1 VTRLL
6 ARFAAPLA
14 ALASLVLLLS
24 ACQSQPAPAPTQAP
38 AAQPTKAAAPA
49 APAATSAPAAA
60 ATSADMDPNQTFRIN
75 IDGEPPTLDPNL
87 ASWDTSIAVLQQV
100 FEGLL
105 KFDKDLNLV
114 PAVAKEVPTV
124 ANGGISAD
132 GKTYT
137 YHLRNDV
144 KYSDGKPVTAKDF
157 EYSLKRSL
165 DPALATEYASFYYG
179 VVGAEEYN
187 TSKEKDPAKLQALR
201 DAVGIKAL
209 DDYTLQVKLKEPRAS
224 FNDLA
229 ALWPMYPVREDIIK
243 ANSTADKPDKWT
255 EDPKTYIGNGPFK
268 MTEWVHQDHITLVA
282 NENYYGGKPKL
293 QKMVLTMV
301 TDAQA
306 EYAAFLNGEREIG
319 KVPNALIQQVLKDP
333 NLSKQLVRAPRLST
347 MAIQF
352 NNKQK
357 PFDNVNVRRAFATA
371 IDREALINQ
380 VRQGV
385 GKPAYS
391 WIPPGNPGYQAD
403 LGLEYKFDP
412 AKAKKFLADAGYPDG
427 KGLPPITF
435 QYANTRNNP
444 IIAQFAQQQWK
455 DNLGVDV
462 KLEPMEP
469 KAFSEAVN
477 KGQYMMGFYGWN
489 ADYPDPDNWLPELF
503 GTGAGNNHSYYSNP
517 QLDDLMKKAISEPD
531 QKKRMEMWAQAQTMV
546 VNDVPIIFLFHDE
559 TFVLVKPYV
568 KDAFFTGMDG
578 TAFPGHYSTAQMW
591 LAKH

>member
-1 VTRLL
+1 MLLFLAFLL
-6 ARFAAPLA
+6 A
-14 ALASLVLLLS
+14 
-24 ACQSQPAPAPTQAP
+24 ACQSQPSAASTAAP
-38 AAQPTKAAAPA
+38 AAQATKAPA
-49 APAATSAPAAA
+49 APAGAGATAAPATAAPSAPAAEMA
-60 ATSADMDPNQTFRIN
+60 ADQTFRVN
-75 IDGEPPTLDPNL
+75 IDGEPPTLDPDL
-87 ASWDTSIAVLQQV
+87 ASWDTSIAVIQQM

-137 YHLRNDV
+137 FHLRNDV

-187 TSKEKDPAKLQALR
+187 TSKEKDPAKLKALR
-201 DAVGIKAL
+201 DAVGIRAL
-209 DDYTLQVKLKEPRAS
+209 DDYTLQVQLKEPRAS
-224 FNDLA
+224 FNELA
-229 ALWPMYPVREDIIK
+229 ALWPMYPVRQDIIE

-255 EDPKTYIGNGPFK
+255 EDPKTCIGDGPFK

-306 EYAAFLNGEREIG
+306 EYAAYLNGEREIG
-319 KVPNALIQQVLKDP
+319 KVPNALIGQVQKDP
-333 NLSKQLVRAPRLST
+333 NLSKELQRIPALST

-357 PFDNVNVRRAFATA
+357 PFDNVNVRRAFSTA
-371 IDREALINQ
+371 IDRDALISK

-391 WIPPGNPGYQAD
+391 WIPPGMPGYQAD
-403 LGLEYKFDP
+403 LGLQYKFDP
-412 AKAKKFLADAGYPDG
+412 AKAKQYLADAGYPDG
-427 KGLPPITF
+427 KGLPQITF

-455 DNLGVDV
+455 DNLGIDV

-477 KGQYMMGFYGWN
+477 KGQYMMGFYGWI
-489 ADYPDPDNWLPELF
+489 ADYPDPDDWLPELF
-503 GTGAGNNHSYYSNP
+503 GTGAGNNHSYYSNS
-517 QLDDLMKKAISEPD
+517 QLDALMKQAIAEPD
-531 QKKRMEMWAQAQTMV
+531 QKKRMDLWAQAQTMI
-546 VNDVPIIFLFHDE
+546 VNDAPIIFLFHDE

-568 KDAFFTGMDG
+568 QGAYFTGMDG
-578 TAFPGHYSTAQMW
+578 VAFPGHYSTAQIW